1 MRNVYLDYSATT
13 PVKEEVLQ
21 EMIPYFTEKFGN
33 PSSLY
38 DKGLES
44 KDAVSTAREQ
54 VAADTLLALSNRQI
68 QVLTDIANV
77 LGRSEDKMTV
87 TKLIGLLDSE
97 PATQSRLRV
106 AKEKLC
112 SQAEQVNSLNQQNA
126 ALLNQALEL
135 TEFDIT
141 LFKSMRQAPETANYN
156 KSAYNTGTLLGSSL
170 FDAKQ

>member
-1 MRNVYLDYSATT
+1 MACLVDELINILEEEENVYLELKNFGELKKDILIRNDV
-13 PVKEEVLQ
+13 PEL
-21 EMIPYFTEKFGN
+21 EK
-33 PSSLY
+33 L
-38 DKGLES
+38 
-44 KDAVSTAREQ
+44 TAREQ

>member
-1 MRNVYLDYSATT
+1 MASLVDELINILEEEENVYLELKNFGELKKDILIRNDV
-13 PVKEEVLQ
+13 PEL
-21 EMIPYFTEKFGN
+21 EK
-33 PSSLY
+33 L
-38 DKGLES
+38 
-44 KDAVSTAREQ
+44 TAREQ

>member
-1 MRNVYLDYSATT
+1 MASLVEELINILEEEENVYLELKNFGELKKDILIRNDV
-13 PVKEEVLQ
+13 PEL
-21 EMIPYFTEKFGN
+21 EK
-33 PSSLY
+33 L
-38 DKGLES
+38 
-44 KDAVSTAREQ
+44 TAREQ

-106 AKEKLC
+106 AKEKIC

>member
-1 MRNVYLDYSATT
+1 MASLVDELIIILEEEEYVYLELKNFGELKKDILIRNDV
-13 PVKEEVLQ
+13 PEL
-21 EMIPYFTEKFGN
+21 EK
-33 PSSLY
+33 L
-38 DKGLES
+38 
-44 KDAVSTAREQ
+44 TAREQ